1 MQNGQAHK
9 MGLGALHTV
18 SLAEARDE
26 ALACR
31 KLLREGIDPIEARK
45 AKKAALRAET
55 ARRITF
61 RECAQKYIEAN
72 RVGWRN
78 ARHAAQWPSTLEAY
92 VYPKIG
98 DLPIDAIAI
107 AHVMRVLEPIWT
119 SRPETASRV
128 RGRIERVIDWA
139 TARGYR
145 SGENPARWR
154 GHLESLLPARNKVAA
169 VKHLAALPY
178 VELPSF
184 MHQLRSVNSVEA
196 RALEFAILTAARF
209 GEVRHARWAE
219 INFADRMWIVPAE
232 RMKRHREHRVPL
244 ADRAVE
250 ILKGLPHEGEL
261 IFIGRKAGKPIGPG
275 SLLKILERM
284 GRGDLTTH
292 GFRSTFRDW
301 ASDQTAYPSDM
312 CEMALAH
319 AVSNKVEAAYR
330 RGDQLEKRRRLMSE
344 WNRFCASPERSA
356 DNVWR
361 LREVSHA

>member
-184 MHQLRSVNSVEA
+184 MHQ
-196 RALEFAILTAARF
+196 
-209 GEVRHARWAE
+209 
-219 INFADRMWIVPAE
+219 
-232 RMKRHREHRVPL
+232 
-244 ADRAVE
+244 
-250 ILKGLPHEGEL
+250 
-261 IFIGRKAGKPIGPG
+261 
-275 SLLKILERM
+275 
-284 GRGDLTTH
+284 
-292 GFRSTFRDW
+292 
-301 ASDQTAYPSDM
+301 
-312 CEMALAH
+312 
-319 AVSNKVEAAYR
+319 
-330 RGDQLEKRRRLMSE
+330 
-344 WNRFCASPERSA
+344 
-356 DNVWR
+356 
-361 LREVSHA
+361 